1 MRPAFFSGFT
11 APPSGAGDISL
22 DFVTGES
29 ILQTAR
35 SGYHQYAVDGSVAE
49 HGNRSENVRH
59 DPSYA
64 TKLVLADFPAKHL
77 ETIEAHPTQ
86 QLRI

>member
-22 DFVTGES
+22 DFVIGES

-35 SGYHQYAVDGSVAE
+35 SGYHQYAFDGSVAE
-49 HGNRSENVRH
+49 HGNGSGNMRH
-59 DPSYA
+59 DRYFA
-64 TKLVLADFPAKHL
+64 YKTRLGRYFGALTNLALKYTTL
-77 ETIEAHPTQ
+77 
-86 QLRI
+86 